1 MSFVILHT
9 SDGQPW
15 QVPLSEVGRF
25 LALGYRRPEVQPV
38 QPPNEQSSETLSF
51 ELPSVPKVSLPTA
64 IVQINR
70 DSLAKLIK
78 LPLVGTAIAK
88 EVIKNRPYQS
98 IEDLIGRVA
107 LPAGQSW
114 VALEHLISFEA
125 NL

>member
-25 LALGYRRPEVQPV
+25 LAQGYRRPEPPPV
-38 QPPNEQSSETLSF
+38 QPPNDQSGETLPF
-51 ELPSVPKVSLPTA
+51 ALPSALKATSTA

-98 IEDLIGRVA
+98 LEDLIGRVA
-107 LPAGQSW
+107 LPTGQSW

-125 NL
+125 NS